1 MKYCKICNKEV
12 SEDLMF
18 CPDCGTLIMQG
29 PANDI
34 YDGNTITVGNLDIT
48 KPGVM
53 KIVNKRTGEVY
64 VSWSYN
70 MENTIDN
77 HITDLK
83 NESHHNK
90 DLERDYSKGDRFNFI
105 LLEEAGSRNK
115 TELKRLYKKWVDIE
129 DSFHH
134 GYNRNDSG
142 GYESYE
148 YKPTFNTGGRLKD
161 KKS

>member
-1 MKYCKICNKEV
+1 MKFCERCKTEN
-12 SEDLMF
+12 DDGNMF
-18 CPDCGTLIMQG
+18 CSECGSLLVIG
-29 PANDI
+29 SSNEI
-34 YDGNTITVGNLDIT
+34 YDGNTIKSGNLDIS
-48 KPGVM
+48 KPGVF
-53 KIVNKRTGEVY
+53 KIVNKRTKEVY

-90 DLERDYSKGDRFNFI
+90 DLERDYANGDRFDFI
-105 LLEEAGSRNK
+105 LLEEADSRNES
-115 TELKRLYKKWVDIE
+115 ELKRLYKKWVDKE

-142 GYESYE
+142 GYEPHE
-148 YKPTFNTGGRLKD
+148 YKPSFSTGGRLKD
-161 KKS
+161 KDD

>member
-1 MKYCKICNKEV
+1 MKFCERCKTEN
-12 SEDLMF
+12 DDGNMF
-18 CPDCGTLIMQG
+18 CSECGTLLMIG
-29 PANDI
+29 SSNDI
-34 YDGNTITVGNLDIT
+34 YDGNTIKPGNLDIT
-48 KPGVM
+48 KPGVL
-53 KIVNKRTGEVY
+53 KIVNKRTKEVY

-90 DLERDYSKGDRFNFI
+90 DLERDYANGDRFDFI
-105 LLEEAGSRNK
+105 LLEEADSRNES
-115 TELKRLYKKWVDIE
+115 ELKRLYKKWVDIE

-148 YKPTFNTGGRLKD
+148 YDPSFSTGGRLKD
-161 KKS
+161 KED